1 MKYKK
6 KLNKKTQ
13 KHKGRSI
20 YYKAN
25 AYNEATKY
33 ILFFQIIVDHK

>member
-13 KHKGRSI
+13 NLKGRNI

-33 ILFFQIIVDHK
+33 I